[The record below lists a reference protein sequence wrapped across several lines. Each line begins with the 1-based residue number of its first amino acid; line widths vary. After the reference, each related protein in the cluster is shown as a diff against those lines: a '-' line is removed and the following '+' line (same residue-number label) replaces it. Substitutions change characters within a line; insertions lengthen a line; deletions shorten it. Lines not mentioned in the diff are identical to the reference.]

1 VNTFPLQP
9 VYQSEGTRM
18 QRQPPRVQDED
29 RQAAF
34 ARFATEHTRF
44 LYRVAWSV
52 LRHAEDAE
60 DCVQEALLKLYRG
73 ESWRQMV
80 NERAF
85 LGSVVWRMAIDRR
98 SARRPVGDEG
108 GELQVVDRRPTPES
122 AAADTDERALL
133 RELIA
138 ELPEELRDTLR
149 LSALDEL
156 NSREIGELMN
166 VPEGTVRTRLMRA
179 RAELHERWA
188 ERRGEAISSR

>member
-1 VNTFPLQP
+1 
-9 VYQSEGTRM
+9 M
-18 QRQPPRVQDED
+18 QRQPPRVQDD
-29 RQAAF
+29 RQATF
-34 ARFATEHTRF
+34 TRLATEHARF

-73 ESWRQMV
+73 ESWRQMT

-98 SARRPVGDEG
+98 RSRGLAVDEG
-108 GELQVVDRRPTPES
+108 AELQIVDSRPTPES
-122 AAADTDERALL
+122 AAADIDERALL

-149 LSALDEL
+149 LSALEEL

-179 RAELHERWA
+179 RDELHEKWMA
-188 ERRGEAISSR
+188 RRGEAISSR

>member
-1 VNTFPLQP
+1 
-9 VYQSEGTRM
+9 M
-18 QRQPPRVQDED
+18 QRQPPRVEHED

-34 ARFATEHTRF
+34 TRFATEHGRF
-44 LYRVAWSV
+44 LYRIAWSV

-73 ESWRQMV
+73 ESWRQMM

-85 LGSVVWRMAIDRR
+85 LGSVVWRLAIDRR
-98 SARRPVGDEG
+98 GARKTATSEEP
-108 GELQVVDRRPTPES
+108 ELQLTDRRPTPE
-122 AAADTDERALL
+122 AAAAEHDQRVLL

-156 NSREIGELMN
+156 NSREIGELMGI
-166 VPEGTVRTRLMRA
+166 PEGTVRTRLMRA
-179 RAELHERWA
+179 RAELQKRWA
-188 ERRGEAISSR
+188 AHRGEPISSR

>member
-1 VNTFPLQP
+1 
-9 VYQSEGTRM
+9 M
-18 QRQPPRVQDED
+18 QRQPPRVQNED
-29 RQAAF
+29 RQATF
-34 ARFATEHTRF
+34 ARLATEHARF

-73 ESWRQMV
+73 ESWRQMA

-85 LGSVVWRMAIDRR
+85 LGSVVWRLAIDRR
-98 SARRPVGDEG
+98 GTRRQAAADEAG
-108 GELQVVDRRPTPES
+108 LQIVDSRPTPEIA
-122 AAADTDERALL
+122 AAADDERALL

-179 RAELHERWA
+179 RAELQERWA
-188 ERRGEAISSR
+188 ARRGEAISSR